1 MESTTAVSPI
11 DIIVSEVGPREGAQ
25 SIHQIIPTE
34 TKNRW
39 IAALAAAGLRE
50 IEVGSFVSARRL
62 PQMLDAPE
70 IVRAARRI
78 PGLVVLALAPNAK
91 HAARA
96 FAAGI
101 HRLTMPVS
109 ASRAHSEKNIGM
121 TPEEAIEQ
129 VREACT
135 LRDQLGGEHRPGVE
149 VGIST
154 AFGCTMEGAV
164 SEDWVME
171 MATRLAK
178 AGADSIGLSDST
190 GYANPAQVKR
200 MFTRLHREIGEL
212 AGAAHLHNTRGQG
225 LANVVAALDAG
236 VTTFDSSQAGL
247 GGCPYA
253 PGATG
258 NIVTEDLVFLLE
270 AMGLRTGVDISRL
283 LEARQVLAEAL
294 PGEPLYGHVVD
305 AGLPKGFVPASAQT
319 TP

>member
-1 MESTTAVSPI
+1 MEPKAVAPAV
-11 DIIVSEVGPREGAQ
+11 DVIVSEVGPREGTQ
-25 SIHQIIPTE
+25 SIHQTIPTE
-34 TKNRW
+34 VKQRW

-70 IVRAARRI
+70 LVRAARRI
-78 PGLVVLALAPNAK
+78 PGLTVLALAPNAK

-96 FAAGI
+96 FAAGV
-101 HRLTMPVS
+101 HTVTMPVS
-109 ASRAHSEKNIGM
+109 ASRMHSEKNIGM

-129 VREACT
+129 VRITCA
-135 LRDQLGGEHRPGVE
+135 LRDGLDSQPRPTVE

-154 AFGCTMEGAV
+154 AFGCTMEGPV

-171 MATRLAK
+171 MAARLAK

-190 GYANPAQVKR
+190 GYANPTQVRR
-200 MFTRLHREIGEL
+200 MFKRLQHEIGAL

-225 LANVVAALDAG
+225 LANVVAALDVG
-236 VTTFDSSQAGL
+236 VTTFDSSQGGL

-270 AMGLRTGVDISRL
+270 AMGLRTGVDIDRL
-283 LEARQVLAEAL
+283 LEARTLLAQAL
-294 PGEPLYGHVVD
+294 PDEPLYGHLVD
-305 AGLPKGFVPASAQT
+305 AGLPKGFVAATQARG
-319 TP
+319 